1 MVNLLILSM
10 AKIRRLYIHCSL
22 ETSNHPLHGKQGVFI
37 SSHSLRSL
45 NQFCKFYVNVSLL
58 FMTCIYFVNSYFIV
72 KSPCT
77 TIKGISLCFYRKRRD
92 GLRLKEF
99 KVNIGE
105 VKVISVEL
113 FSNLC
118 E

>member
-1 MVNLLILSM
+1 MF
-10 AKIRRLYIHCSL
+10 LYN
-22 ETSNHPLHGKQGVFI
+22 T
-37 SSHSLRSL
+37 HSLCSL
-45 NQFCKFYVNVSLL
+45 NQFSKFYVNVSLL
-58 FMTCIYFVNSYFIV
+58 LMTCIHFVNSYFIV

-92 GLRLKEF
+92 SLRLKEF